1 MFIRRG
7 LITLFMVHS
16 DSVVLRGHLKNK
28 AHLCVLTW
36 RVREDD
42 IVKWKKTQSSVKTK
56 ISAQMLVYA

>member
-16 DSVVLRGHLKNK
+16 DSVVLGGHLKNK

-42 IVKWKKTQSSVKTK
+42 IVK
-56 ISAQMLVYA
+56 